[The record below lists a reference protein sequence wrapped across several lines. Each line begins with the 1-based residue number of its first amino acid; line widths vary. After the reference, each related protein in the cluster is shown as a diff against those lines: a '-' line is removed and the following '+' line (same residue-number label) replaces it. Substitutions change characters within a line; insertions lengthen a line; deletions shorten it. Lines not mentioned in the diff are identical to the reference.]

1 MKTRK
6 DKSLREIGVAMLGQG
21 SIVVALTPHLNRAV
35 EDGDQELHD
44 ILDREIDRAQVRVRK
59 LAALVPVSRKHL
71 AKHLLGFRNGI
82 KMPRRARRK
91 RSASATTAPR

>member
-6 DKSLREIGVAMLGQG
+6 DKTLREIGVEILGQG

-71 AKHLLGFRNGI
+71 AKTLLGFRDGI
-82 KMPRRARRK
+82 KMAGRTKRK
-91 RSASATTAPR
+91 KSA